1 MKEKQDRK
9 ESKGK
14 KNKQVPIT
22 ILSSIFP
29 RKFDGKKNK
38 TDQVENSPNELKI
51 TATNSTKEINK

>member
-1 MKEKQDRK
+1 MREKEERK
-9 ESKGK
+9 ESKRK
-14 KNKQVPIT
+14 KKQVPIT